1 MLLVLYF
8 CWFHDQLATKDVG
21 MITNQKSKQQIM
33 EEIWAER
40 FQKPKDTATT
50 FLDNLKS

>member
-8 CWFHDQLATKDVG
+8 CWFHDQLATKDVVAIG
-21 MITNQKSKQQIM
+21 SQKSNQQII
-33 EEIWAER
+33 EELWAEK
-40 FQKPKDTATT
+40 FQKPKDTTAT